1 MTYQI
6 NSGEQGYLDLLQHIL
21 EHGNDKTDR
30 TGVGTRSIFGA
41 QLRFDLA
48 EGFPL
53 LTTKKIFH
61 KAIFSELAWLLSGS
75 TNVWPMAREGVTIW
89 NEWANNVGELGP
101 VYGKQWR
108 SWDTGKPKGFRSF
121 EDGNED
127 NPTLKIDQIRDAIQM
142 ILTSPDSRRI
152 IVTAWNPGE
161 VRRQA
166 LPPCHMIFQFEVH
179 DDKLSCHMNMRS
191 ADVFLGVP
199 FNIASYAALT
209 LLFCE
214 LTNKIPGDLIVSFGD
229 VHIYNNHFD
238 QVREQLTREPRAFPS
253 LSFSR
258 EFGPREDLKDLKIED
273 FVVTGYDPHP
283 AIKAEVAV

>member
-1 MTYQI
+1 MTYAI

-21 EHGNDKTDR
+21 DHGNDKTDR

-53 LTTKKIFH
+53 LTTKKLFH

-108 SWDTGKPKGFRSF
+108 EWDKGSVSG
-121 EDGNED
+121 E
-127 NPTLKIDQIRDAIQM
+127 KVDQIKRVVSDIM
-142 ILTSPDSRRI
+142 SNPDSRRH
-152 IVTAWNPGE
+152 IVTAWNPGD
-161 VRRQA
+161 VPKQA

-179 DDKLSCHMNMRS
+179 DDILSCHMNMRS

-209 LLFCE
+209 HVIAK
-214 LTNKIPGDLIVSFGD
+214 LTGKFPGDLIVSFGD
-229 VHIYNNHFD
+229 VHIYNNLFD
-238 QVREQLTREPRAFPS
+238 QVREQLSRTPRRLPD
-253 LSFSR
+253 LIIHK
-258 EFGPREDLKDLKIED
+258 EFGAWYDESLKDLKIED
-273 FVVTGYDPHP
+273 FEVVDYDPWP
-283 AIKAEVAV
+283 AIKGEVAV